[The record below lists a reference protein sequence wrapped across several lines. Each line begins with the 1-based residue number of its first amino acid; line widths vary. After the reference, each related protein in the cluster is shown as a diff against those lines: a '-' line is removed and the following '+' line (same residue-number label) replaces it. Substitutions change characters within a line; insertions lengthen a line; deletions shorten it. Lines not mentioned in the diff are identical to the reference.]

1 MKTLESSTELQQAIC
16 NEKILIVQFGSAAC
30 APCHSIRNKIEAWCD
45 AVKNVSSLY
54 IPVETFSELAAQSSV
69 FAVPTILVYV
79 EGKLTVRESG
89 YFGLD
94 SILQRVQRYRE
105 LLQE

>member
-1 MKTLESSTELQQAIC
+1 MKTLERSTELQQAIC

-30 APCHSIRNKIEAWCD
+30 APCHSIRNKIDTWCD
-45 AVKNVSSLY
+45 AVKDVSSLY
-54 IPVETFSELAAQSSV
+54 IPVEKFSELAAQSSV
-69 FAVPTILVYV
+69 FTVPTILVYV